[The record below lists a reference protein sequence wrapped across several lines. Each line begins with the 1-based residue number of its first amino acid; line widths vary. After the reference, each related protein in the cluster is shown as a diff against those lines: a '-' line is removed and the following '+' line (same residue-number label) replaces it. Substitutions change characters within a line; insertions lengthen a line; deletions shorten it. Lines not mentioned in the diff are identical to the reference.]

1 MMNML
6 ENILLVLAS
15 TIFVSLISLIG
26 LVTIPFKKDSVK
38 KILIILV
45 AFAAGTMLGAS
56 FFDVLPE
63 ALKIFGENTFFY
75 VLIGILI
82 FFVVERYIH
91 WHHCHYY
98 HEKHEEIQPMAY
110 LNLIGDGVHNFI
122 DGTIIA
128 ASFITNLQ
136 LGIISTI
143 AIASHE
149 IPQEMGDFAIIL
161 KGGLKPKKGLLFN
174 LLSALLCVIGGLIT
188 LFFVNISQSIKP
200 ILLSIAGGGFI
211 YLSLVDIVPDLH
223 KEIKTQ
229 IIILESLSL
238 FMGILTMFF
247 LTKFLPG

>member
-1 MMNML
+1 MI
-6 ENILLVLAS
+6 ETILLVLFS
-15 TIFVSLISLIG
+15 TILVSLISLIG
-26 LVTIPFKKDSVK
+26 ILTLLFKKDFLN
-38 KILIILV
+38 KIIIISV

-63 ALKIFGENTFFY
+63 SIDIFGKNTFLY
-75 VLIGILI
+75 ALVGILI
-82 FFVVERYIH
+82 FFMVERYIH
-91 WHHCHYY
+91 WHHCHRC
-98 HEKHEEIQPMAY
+98 HEKHEKIQPSVY
-110 LNLIGDGVHNFI
+110 LNLIGDCVHNFI

-128 ASFITNLQ
+128 ASFLTNLQ

-149 IPQEMGDFAIIL
+149 IPQEMGDFAIIV
-161 KGGLKPKKGLLFN
+161 KGGLKPKKGLFYN
-174 LLSALLCVIGGLIT
+174 LLSALLCVIGGLVAI
-188 LFFVNISQSIKP
+188 FFVNISQSVRP

-229 IIILESLSL
+229 TIVIEGFSLL
-238 FMGILTMFF
+238 MGILVMFF